1 MACYFVIFFI
11 AMTIK
16 VHVKSECDFLINSDA
31 SLLLQ
36 NNHLSKKLEPDP
48 NYNLQIHCAKNEEKW
63 MIKNSFVPV
72 FTQYKLATKSEPM
85 SHQIWVSMSMICS
98 FLCTFLCLN
107 AKNCLYREEEEF
119 SWVFSQSKIT
129 KLTKVYT
136 YINQTSLSGRREN
149 SLKRRNMCLYLREQ
163 EFMDGYNI
171 IITYNTLRLWNIKN
185 VIKNI
190 Q

>member
-85 SHQIWVSMSMICS
+85 SHQI
-98 FLCTFLCLN
+98 
-107 AKNCLYREEEEF
+107 
-119 SWVFSQSKIT
+119 
-129 KLTKVYT
+129 
-136 YINQTSLSGRREN
+136 
-149 SLKRRNMCLYLREQ
+149 
-163 EFMDGYNI
+163 
-171 IITYNTLRLWNIKN
+171 
-185 VIKNI
+185 
-190 Q
+190 